1 MKNVKLSL
9 FAIVA
14 LGSMLNAG
22 GDIAVVTPYEVED
35 EMLAQEAYVAPVQEY
50 VEPVQ
55 EYVAPVQEY
64 VEPTQEY
71 VEPVQEAYVEPTPEP
86 TPEPVVAPV
95 VVAPAVVAPVVV
107 APAVVKNINP
117 SGFYAGL
124 GIAAAQ
130 YTPNCKCTGKNGKV
144 RSTGAVARVGYDF
157 NKYIGIEARGLR
169 TSGAKVQH
177 AGLFVKPMIPV
188 GDATNIYGLAGYAKT
203 KTKGSS
209 QKTNATGLALGV
221 GVEVDLSKDTPK
233 EGRYG
238 RPFDGKGN
246 QEKGLGVFADYER
259 MLVKSGAPKLDAVSA
274 GVTYDF

>member
-9 FAIVA
+9 FAIIA
-14 LGSMLNAG
+14 LGTLLNAG

-35 EMLAQEAYVAPVQEY
+35 EQYAAETYVEPVQEY
-50 VEPVQ
+50 VEPVD
-55 EYVAPVQEY
+55 EY
-64 VEPTQEY
+64 VEPEY
-71 VEPVQEAYVEPTPEP
+71 VEPVAEAYIEPTS
-86 TPEPVVAPV
+86 TPVAAPVAAVAPV
-95 VVAPAVVAPVVV
+95 AA
-107 APAVVKNINP
+107 KTINP

-130 YTPNCKCTGKNGKV
+130 YDPNCNCSVKDNKK
-144 RSTGAVARVGYDF
+144 RSVGAVARVGYDF
-157 NKYIGIEARGLR
+157 NKYVGIEARGIR
-169 TSGAKVQH
+169 TSGSKVQH

-188 GDATNIYGLAGYAKT
+188 GDATNVYGLAGFAKT
-203 KTKGSS
+203 TTKGSAP
-209 QKTNATGLALGV
+209 KTNAKGLALGL

-246 QEKGLGVFADYER
+246 QEKGVGVFLDYER
-259 MLVKSGAPKLDAVSA
+259 MLVKSGAPKLDAVST

>member
-9 FAIVA
+9 FTIIA
-14 LGSMLNAG
+14 LGTMLHAG
-22 GDIAVVTPYEVED
+22 GDIEVVTPYEVED
-35 EMLAQEAYVAPVQEY
+35 EQLAQEAYVEPVQEY
-50 VEPVQ
+50 VEPV
-55 EYVAPVQEY
+55 
-64 VEPTQEY
+64 QEY

-86 TPEPVVAPV
+86 V
-95 VVAPAVVAPVVV
+95 VVAAPVEVAPVVV

-130 YTPNCKCTGKNGKV
+130 YDPNCNCQTTT
-144 RSTGAVARVGYDF
+144 TGAGVKSRKSSKDRSAGLMARVGYDF
-157 NKYIGIEARGLR
+157 NKYIGIEARGIR
-169 TSGAKVQH
+169 TNWKANGGKVQH
-177 AGLFVKPMIPV
+177 AGVFVKPMIPV
-188 GDATNIYGLAGYAKT
+188 SDATNVYGLAGYAKT
-203 KTKGSS
+203 KTQGGLR
-209 QKTNATGLALGV
+209 KTNATGLALGV

-233 EGRYG
+233 EGKYG

-259 MLVKSGAPKLDAVSA
+259 MLIKSGAPKLDAVSA

>member
-9 FAIVA
+9 FTIIA

-22 GDIAVVTPYEVED
+22 GDFSVVTPYEVED
-35 EMLAQEAYVAPVQEY
+35 EIMAEEAYVEPI
-50 VEPVQ
+50 VE
-55 EYVAPVQEY
+55 
-64 VEPTQEY
+64 EY

-86 TPEPVVAPV
+86 V
-95 VVAPAVVAPVVV
+95 VVAPVVV

-130 YTPNCKCTGKNGKV
+130 YDPNCNCQTTTNSPGLGA
-144 RSTGAVARVGYDF
+144 RSSKSSKDRTAGLMARVGYDF
-157 NKYIGIEARGLR
+157 NKYIGIEARGIR
-169 TSGAKVQH
+169 TNWKADGGKVQH
-177 AGLFVKPMIPV
+177 AGVFIKPMIPV

-203 KTKGSS
+203 KTQGSS
-209 QKTNATGLALGV
+209 RKTNATGLALGL

-238 RPFDGKGN
+238 RAFDGKGN

-259 MLVKSGAPKLDAVSA
+259 MLIKSGAPKLDAVSA